1 MPRYASLE
9 KDLVVM
15 LKEFFEVQF
24 FSWLTIWAVKWNLL
38 FMFKRVTDRL
48 SPYTKGL
55 VGDGRE
61 REWEGEHDLETLN
74 DV

>member
-38 FMFKRVTDRL
+38 FMFKRVTDGL

-55 VGDGRE
+55 VG
-61 REWEGEHDLETLN
+61 
-74 DV
+74 

>member
-9 KDLVVM
+9 KDLLVM

-38 FMFKRVTDRL
+38 FMFKRVTDGL
-48 SPYTKGL
+48 SPTRRVLWVMVEKEN
-55 VGDGRE
+55 GRGNMIW
-61 REWEGEHDLETLN
+61 RL
-74 DV
+74 